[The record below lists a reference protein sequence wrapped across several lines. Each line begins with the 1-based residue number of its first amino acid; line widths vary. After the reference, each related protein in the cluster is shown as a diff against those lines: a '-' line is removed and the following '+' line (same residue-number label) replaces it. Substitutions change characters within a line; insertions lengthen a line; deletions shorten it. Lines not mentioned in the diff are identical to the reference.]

1 MKKILFILLL
11 TCSLSLADIKWYS
24 FRELIDNQNKIQPFD
39 IIVLSKGNKLFQQW
53 GHCFLV
59 NEDMK
64 LIEFK
69 NYGDDFVDNP
79 FYSFYFIEN
88 RQISVFRYKKMNK
101 ELKNKLNELLPS
113 YYNKVYSVFT
123 SSDTE
128 SLASYCSKFIYTIY
142 KDAGKEVG
150 ENIELVNSSWPI
162 LPYDFTESSLL
173 ENIRLD

>member
-24 FRELIDNQNKIQPFD
+24 FRELIDNQNKIQP
-39 IIVLSKGNKLFQQW
+39 
-53 GHCFLV
+53 FLV

-88 RQISVFRYKKMNK
+88 RQISVFRYKKMNN
-101 ELKNKLNELLPS
+101 ELKNKLNELLPN

-142 KDAGKEVG
+142 KDAGKEIG
-150 ENIELVNSSWPI
+150 ENIELVNNSWPI
-162 LPYDFTESSLL
+162 LPYDFTKSSLL

>member
-39 IIVLSKGNKLFQQW
+39 IIVLSKGDKLFQQW

-69 NYGDDFVDNP
+69 NYGDDF
-79 FYSFYFIEN
+79 IEN
-88 RQISVFRYKKMNK
+88 RQISVFRYKKMNN
-101 ELKNKLNELLPS
+101 ELKNKLNELLPN

-142 KDAGKEVG
+142 KDAGKEIG
-150 ENIELVNSSWPI
+150 ENIELVNNSWPI
-162 LPYDFTESSLL
+162 LPYDFTKSSLL

>member
-39 IIVLSKGNKLFQQW
+39 IIVLSKGDKLFQQW

-64 LIEFK
+64 LIE
-69 NYGDDFVDNP
+69 
-79 FYSFYFIEN
+79 
-88 RQISVFRYKKMNK
+88 YKKMNN
-101 ELKNKLNELLPS
+101 ELKNKLNELLPN

-142 KDAGKEVG
+142 KDAGKEIG
-150 ENIELVNSSWPI
+150 ENIELVNNSWPI
-162 LPYDFTESSLL
+162 LPYDFTKSSLL

>member
-39 IIVLSKGNKLFQQW
+39 IIVLSKGDKLFQQW

-69 NYGDDFVDNP
+69 NYGDDFVDN
-79 FYSFYFIEN
+79 
-88 RQISVFRYKKMNK
+88 RQISVFRYKKMNN
-101 ELKNKLNELLPS
+101 ELKNKLNELLPN

-142 KDAGKEVG
+142 KDAGKEIG
-150 ENIELVNSSWPI
+150 ENIELVNNSWPI
-162 LPYDFTESSLL
+162 LPYDFTKSSLL

>member
-1 MKKILFILLL
+1 MKKLLL
-11 TCSLSLADIKWYS
+11 LLLFLSNFSLSNTKWYS
-24 FRELIDNQNKIQPFD
+24 FRELIENKNKIQPFD
-39 IIVLSKGNKLFQQW
+39 IIVLSKGDKLFQSW

-79 FYSFYFIEN
+79 FYSFYYINN
-88 RQISVFRYKKMNK
+88 REVSIFRYRNMNN
-101 ELKNKLNELLPS
+101 ELKEKLSKLLPN

-123 SSDTE
+123 SSDSE
-128 SLASYCSKFIYTIY
+128 NLASYCSKFIYTLY
-142 KDAGKEVG
+142 KDAGKEMG
-150 ENIELVNSSWPI
+150 ENIELVNESWPI
-162 LPYDFTESSLL
+162 LPYDFIKSSQL